1 MWEER
6 QSCQSLLVKGA
17 LWENNQGEVNIVAMI
32 CFRFQTP
39 LAVRTLPL
47 LLRPP

>member
-17 LWENNQGEVNIVAMI
+17 LWENNQGEVNIVEMI